1 MRPILTAAA
10 ALALSPAIA
19 LAQMTTQPTTQSPAQ
34 AQAQGQPMPKLVIGA
49 PGSCQMTVDNDP
61 RPCSSGLVY
70 VQHRDGSILLS
81 VQSGRGVTIG
91 FQADRDSQ
99 PRPEDY
105 HLGLTRMHT
114 SIDGRSMAKQVR
126 GSCDISMST
135 DGQTWHRATC
145 TATDLSGSVT
155 RLSFTG
161 NGQPVSAARPDAAG
175 TPAAPPGGAA
185 MPKG

>member
-1 MRPILTAAA
+1 MRPILAAAA
-10 ALALSPAIA
+10 ALALSPAIV
-19 LAQMTTQPTTQSPAQ
+19 LAQPTTQSPAQ
-34 AQAQGQPMPKLVIGA
+34 AQAQGQPMPRLVIGA

-70 VQHRDGSILLS
+70 VQHRDGAILLS

-99 PRPEDY
+99 PRPEEY
-105 HLGLTRMHT
+105 RLGLTRMHT

-145 TATDLSGSVT
+145 EATDLSGSVT
-155 RLSFTG
+155 RVTFTG
-161 NGQPVSAARPDAAG
+161 NGQQVSATRPDAAG
-175 TPAAPPGGAA
+175 APAAWR
-185 MPKG
+185 

>member
-1 MRPILTAAA
+1 MRTTLAIT
-10 ALALSPAIA
+10 ALALLPA
-19 LAQMTTQPTTQSPAQ
+19 LASAQTQSPGQ

-49 PGSCQMTVDNDP
+49 PGSCEMTVDNAP

-70 VQHRDGSILLS
+70 VQHRDGAILLS

-99 PRPEDY
+99 PRPEEY

-114 SIDGRSMAKQVR
+114 SIDGRSMAKQIN
-126 GSCDISMST
+126 GSCDISMSA
-135 DGQTWHRATC
+135 DGQTWHRASC
-145 TATDLSGSVT
+145 TATDRSGSVT
-155 RLSFTG
+155 RLRFTG
-161 NGQPVSAARPDAAG
+161 NGQQVSAARPDGA
-175 TPAAPPGGAA
+175 TPAAPPAPGSA